1 MPADALG
8 YMEAMLPT
16 PSLITDLLRARF
28 PQAMGIYVFGS
39 RTQGHARTDSDL
51 DLAILVPGY
60 VEPLALWDAAQ
71 ALGDALNLPIDLLDL
86 RAASTVMQHQVLT
99 TGERLWGKDP
109 EAGLFECFALTEKL
123 RLNEAREPQLQDIA
137 REGRI
142 HG

>member
-1 MPADALG
+1 MRFKPLG
-8 YMEAMLPT
+8 YIEAMLPQT
-16 PSLITDLLRARF
+16 SLITNLLRARF
-28 PQAMGIYVFGS
+28 PEALGIYIFGS
-39 RTQGHARTDSDL
+39 RAQGSARPDSDL
-51 DLAILVPGY
+51 DLAILMPGY

-71 ALGDALNLPIDLLDL
+71 ALGDALSLPVDLLDL

-99 TGERLWGKDP
+99 TGERLWGQTP

-123 RLNEAREPQLQDIA
+123 RLNEARAAQLDDIA

>member
-8 YMEAMLPT
+8 YIEAMLPT

-28 PQAMGIYVFGS
+28 PQTLGIYAFGS
-39 RTQGHARTDSDL
+39 RAQGTSRPDSDL

-60 VEPLALWDAAQ
+60 VEPLELWDAAQ

-86 RAASTVMQHQVLT
+86 RGASTVMQHQVLT
-99 TGERLWGKDP
+99 TGERLWGQDP
-109 EAGLFECFALTEKL
+109 EASLFECFALTEKL